1 MFDPTVFENVKVAL
15 ENALY
20 DLDNIDRSVDVIG
33 RRDILDMAV
42 LSRELSLSCRLPGS
56 EAVTAE
62 LLLRASLQE
71 LAAELL
77 EQPGAVPTCRLTL
90 RFHLTSNGTG
100 GFCES
105 VERCLLGIWQTKV
118 PPVQTM
124 SRLYGES
131 EERYRHTAELDFGR
145 GIGEEQIEDL
155 PELLEHL
162 MLSMSELD
170 SL

>member
-20 DLDNIDRSVDVIG
+20 DLDNIDRAIDVVG

-42 LSRELSLSCRLPGS
+42 LSRELSLSCRLPGN
-56 EAVTAE
+56 EGVTAE

-71 LAAELL
+71 LAVELL
-77 EQPGAVPTCRLTL
+77 DQPGASPTCRLTL
-90 RFHLTSNGTG
+90 RFHLTSDGTSV
-100 GFCES
+100 FCER
-105 VERCLLGIWQTKV
+105 VERCLLGIWQTKM
-118 PPVQTM
+118 PPLQTM

-131 EERYRHTAELDFGR
+131 EERYRHMAELDFGR

-155 PELLEHL
+155 PELVEHL
-162 MLSMSELD
+162 MLSMSELER
-170 SL
+170 L